1 MKFRLRVALVTLGS
15 LAAGLAAGC
24 QGGTPP
30 KTAPSQLPAAEPAP
44 GVSEPAAGGALGA
57 SAPANVS
64 FALAQS
70 PLALTAS
77 DGTGLRLA
85 ELHAEAILDGP
96 LAFTE
101 LRLTFENPIDRALE
115 GTFRITLPQGASL
128 GRFAMKVDEAWQEG
142 EVVELGEARRAY
154 EDFLHRKQD
163 PALLEKSAGNEFSAR
178 VFPIPARGKK
188 EIIVSYAHEIHDAP
202 YVLPLRGLPELGV
215 LDVKATVV
223 GGVARAEVP
232 RLLARVTTPDR
243 DFVVDVASLVS
254 ADKAAKATPSMS
266 GVRSGSLAI
275 VRVKPS
281 LGTQPEPLTS
291 AIVLVDTSASRVLGF
306 EEEVKLVERLV
317 KRMAEGQG
325 SGAPATVTVAAF
337 DQTISPVFEGKAADF
352 GVQELA
358 KLRERGALG
367 ASDLEAALKWAAA
380 QAKKS
385 GRNRVVLVSDGVA
398 TAGATDAKKLAAE
411 VSSMRQAGVQRV
423 DALAVGGIRDDAA
436 LQRLVRGQLAHDGI
450 VADAAADPTAA
461 VRRLG
466 EATRSGIAV
475 KVEGATWAWPTRL
488 DGVQAG
494 DGYSIYVELPA
505 DRAVKI
511 SVDGKP
517 AEVVELRK
525 TERPLVE
532 RGIAQAKISSMLERE
547 ATTKDD
553 LKKSIISLAVAQRIM
568 TPYTALLVLETEQD
582 YARFHIDRKSLTD
595 VLAVQDGAVKRV
607 HRTSIAFPKG
617 FTPTLD
623 ERGGDGDEDR
633 DGVADLTTADAKPAD
648 QPQAQARPQ
657 PARKAATKEDATL
670 RVPPGVVRMRIDGPR
685 TAGGAAPPRPAA
697 TAAAPPAPPQL
708 RPAPPSAP
716 RPSSPR
722 SRGGSS
728 ADPMAS
734 ALQEAA
740 SGDLGNATVT
750 ARAQI
755 QAPTTEASLGGF
767 GGGAD
772 DIRSARPPY
781 EGKLADV
788 MDKLTRADGKDA
800 ALATARA
807 WQKES
812 PGDVLAL
819 VALGEAAESKGLL
832 ELAQRA
838 YGSVIDL
845 FPNRA
850 DLRRFAGERL
860 ERVKDGSS
868 ATLAID
874 TFRKAAT
881 DRPDHPS
888 SHRLL
893 AFALLRDRQYEKA
906 IEAALVGF
914 RHPYEVDR
922 FLGVDRILRED
933 LGLIG
938 AAWAHAQ
945 PARAG
950 EIHGRVRQAGGRI
963 EDAPSLRFVLDW
975 QTDAN
980 DVDFHIHDASGGH
993 AFFSSPHLASGGDL
1007 YADVTTGYGPECF
1020 TIRLPKSKRS
1030 TYTLQAHYYSRG
1042 PMGYGMGKLEIID
1055 HDGNGN
1061 LTFEERPFVVMVDSA
1076 FVDLG
1081 TVKP

>member
-1 MKFRLRVALVTLGS
+1 MRPSLRFAALTLTS
-15 LAAGLAAGC
+15 IAGLAAGC
-24 QGGTPP
+24 QGGPPP
-30 KTAPSQLPAAEPAP
+30 KNAPAYVPATAAPGADARASSGVAAPS
-44 GVSEPAAGGALGA
+44 
-57 SAPANVS
+57 ANVS

-85 ELHAEAILDGP
+85 ELHAEAVIDGP

-101 LRLTFENPIDRALE
+101 LRLTFENPLDRNLE

-128 GRFAMKVDEAWQEG
+128 GRFAMKIGSEWQEG

-178 VFPIPARGKK
+178 VFPIPARGTK
-188 EIIVSYAHEIHDAP
+188 EIVVSYTHEIHDAP

-215 LDVKATVV
+215 LDVKATVA
-223 GGVARAEVP
+223 GAKSEAPKLAG
-232 RLLARVTTPDR
+232 RLVTPDR
-243 DFVVDVASLVS
+243 DFVVDVAALVG
-254 ADKAAKATPSMS
+254 ADKSSALASAS
-266 GVRSGSLAI
+266 GVRSGEFAI

-281 LGTQPEPLTS
+281 LGTQPEPITS

-317 KRMAEGQG
+317 KRVSEGQG
-325 SGAPATVTVAAF
+325 SVTVAAF
-337 DQTISPVFEGKAADF
+337 DQTVSPIFDGKAADF
-352 GVQELA
+352 SDKDLA

-367 ASDLEAALKWAAA
+367 ASDLEGALKWAHAS
-380 QAKKS
+380 AKKNA
-385 GRNRVVLVSDGVA
+385 RTRVVLVSDGVA
-398 TAGATDAKKLAAE
+398 TAGATDSKKLASE
-411 VSSMRQAGVQRV
+411 VSSMKDAGVQRI

-436 LQRLVRGQLAHDGI
+436 LLRLVRGQLAHDGI
-450 VADAAADPTAA
+450 VADVSADPTAA

-475 KVEGATWAWPTRL
+475 KVEGATWAWPTKL

-494 DGYSIYVELPA
+494 DGYSIYAQLPA

-517 AEVVELRK
+517 AEVVQLRK

-532 RGIAQAKISSMLERE
+532 RGVVQAKISSMLERE

-623 ERGGDGDEDR
+623 ERGGGDDQDGD
-633 DGVADLTTADAKPAD
+633 GVPDAADALVAREEKPAD
-648 QPQAQARPQ
+648 TTSPPSSPPTGAPRSAPRSAPTNEGATVRVRPGPVRMLTAEAPK
-657 PARKAATKEDATL
+657 PAR
-670 RVPPGVVRMRIDGPR
+670 
-685 TAGGAAPPRPAA
+685 GGAPAPAA
-697 TAAAPPAPPQL
+697 TSRARATDLSPPPPAPPAAAM
-708 RPAPPSAP
+708 RPPARA
-716 RPSSPR
+716 
-722 SRGGSS
+722 SRTSS
-728 ADPMAS
+728 ADSMQRQ
-734 ALQEAA
+734 ALLEAD
-740 SGDLGNATVT
+740 GDLGSAAVV
-750 ARAQI
+750 A
-755 QAPTTEASLGGF
+755 
-767 GGGAD
+767 GGGGNGAAAFASD
-772 DIRSARPPY
+772 DTMRSAKSAY

-788 MDKLTRADGKDA
+788 METLTKPERRDEG
-800 ALATARA
+800 LATARA

-819 VALGEAAESKGLL
+819 VALGEAAESNGLI
-832 ELAQRA
+832 ELAARA

-860 ERVKDGSS
+860 ERLKDG
-868 ATLAID
+868 AAAALAID
-874 TFRKAAT
+874 TFKKALA

-893 AFALLRDRQYEKA
+893 AFALLRDKQYDKA
-906 IEAALVGF
+906 FDVALVGS
-914 RHPYEVDR
+914 RHGYEVDR
-922 FLGVDRILRED
+922 FAGVDRILRED

-945 PARAG
+945 PARAA
-950 EIHGRVRQAGGRI
+950 EILGRVRQAGGRI
-963 EDAPSLRFVLDW
+963 EDKPSLRFVLDW

-980 DVDFHIHDASGGH
+980 DVDFHIHDANGGH
-993 AFFSSPHLASGGDL
+993 AFFSAPHLASGGDL

-1030 TYTLQAHYYSRG
+1030 TYRLEAHYYSRG
-1042 PMGYGMGKLEIID
+1042 PMGYGMGKLEVID